1 MSGLPLLTRR
11 TFMLGTS
18 AALFTLAACSSR
30 DSSPSPDTGDTRRI
44 SGKLGT
50 AEVPDRPQRVVSVG
64 QYRDTDAAVALGV
77 IPLLSPDLSTFIS
90 GGTAPWIE
98 QELGGKELNTVD
110 VSEMP
115 YETISSLTPDLI
127 LATDRQ
133 NPEEEYTTLSQIA
146 PTLSWENGY
155 NKDDW
160 VTTTTRIGEALG
172 KTQEAEDQ
180 IRLTRQA
187 VSQAK
192 NDNPELS
199 GLTFTFGPVQADGTV
214 STINS
219 TDDASVRFLAD
230 LGLTLSPDV
239 VDLPGSGI
247 PGRAVVGDENLD
259 LLDADIVILTYNT
272 PEARTQM
279 ESRPLFQNI
288 PAVKRGSYVALDLPT
303 ALAIGFPSALSIR
316 YGLEKLVP
324 ALRDATP

>member
-30 DSSPSPDTGDTRRI
+30 DSSPDTGDTRRI

-77 IPLLSPDLSTFIS
+77 IPLLSPDLSTFIR

-133 NPEEEYTTLSQIA
+133 NLEEEHATLSQIA

-172 KTQEAEDQ
+172 KSQEAEDQ

-230 LGLTLSPDV
+230 LGLMLSPDV

-279 ESRPLFQNI
+279 ESRPLVQNI